1 MVITIDGPA
10 GTGKSTAARGL
21 AARLGFEVLDTGAMY
36 RAVALAAM
44 RRTISLH
51 DAEALSELLRNVRLD
66 FRSGQM
72 LLDGEDVSTA
82 VRQPEI
88 AQAASQVAAVPLVR
102 QHLVR
107 LQRQAA
113 EGRNIVAEGRDQ
125 GTVVFPDAA
134 VKFFLTASP
143 QARAERRRRE
153 LASRGLERD
162 LGDILAEQAE
172 RDHRDSTRQVAPL
185 TPAPD
190 AIVIDTT
197 HRSIDDV
204 LALMEQYVR
213 PWLTR

>member
-10 GTGKSTAARGL
+10 GTGKSTSARGL

-72 LLDGEDVSTA
+72 LLDGEDISTA
-82 VRQPEI
+82 IRQPEI

>member
-82 VRQPEI
+82 IRQPEI

-113 EGRNIVAEGRDQ
+113 AGRNIVAEGRDQ

>member
-82 VRQPEI
+82 IRQPEI

>member
-1 MVITIDGPA
+1 
-10 GTGKSTAARGL
+10 
-21 AARLGFEVLDTGAMY
+21 MY